1 MTWNVAYDEPEPLPA
16 VALRAAFERA
26 GGPTMTLTF
35 VVDPGTDKERTRT
48 VTVPVNSVLDIYGSP
63 AVYDD
68 AGATMP
74 TSFDGMEDHTFYV
87 FTDPDRAVTG
97 RDGE

>member
-1 MTWNVAYDEPEPLPA
+1 MGHFTATESDNYLY
-16 VALRAAFERA
+16 FI
-26 GGPTMTLTF
+26 TF
-35 VVDPGTDKERTRT
+35 FQKF
-48 VTVPVNSVLDIYGSP
+48 NSVLDFYGSP
-63 AVYDD
+63 AVYDE
-68 AGATMP
+68 AGATVP